1 MTPGGIIPLW
11 GRDHLGIGGRHHS
24 VTRGDII
31 QELGGGFL
39 RNQHAGQQVRKVA
52 TDKLRDEVKRRG
64 FLDLKETGG
73 MTSAARTLYHRAKTD
88 LIVSGKFVENDD
100 LFWRVK

>member
-39 RNQHAGQQVRKVA
+39 RNQHRNREAVMIGYFVSLLTGLVVAYALVQVRSPA
-52 TDKLRDEVKRRG
+52 PPLDALLFVKRR
-64 FLDLKETGG
+64 
-73 MTSAARTLYHRAKTD
+73 
-88 LIVSGKFVENDD
+88 FV
-100 LFWRVK
+100 